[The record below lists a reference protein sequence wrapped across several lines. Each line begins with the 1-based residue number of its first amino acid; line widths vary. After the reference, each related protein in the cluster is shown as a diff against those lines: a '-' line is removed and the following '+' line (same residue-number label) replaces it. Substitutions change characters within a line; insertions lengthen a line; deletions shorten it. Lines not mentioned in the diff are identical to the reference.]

1 MESSQECQ
9 AHNYRLQ
16 KINEIQAILT
26 DEVEKRTILS
36 KKYHKWVKILGA
48 VDDVLVGSTMVI
60 EAISVA
66 LLATAVS
73 APIIIPI
80 QVVVIGIGALV
91 TVGSQIRKK
100 LSRKEGKHERIAVLA
115 EGKLSAVS
123 GCISKAL
130 DDGEISEEEYSSIV
144 SELDKFREMKE
155 EIRAKAKDAIVK
167 SQSDKGFHE

>member
-1 MESSQECQ
+1 
-9 AHNYRLQ
+9 
-16 KINEIQAILT
+16 
-26 DEVEKRTILS
+26 
-36 KKYHKWVKILGA
+36 
-48 VDDVLVGSTMVI
+48 MVI